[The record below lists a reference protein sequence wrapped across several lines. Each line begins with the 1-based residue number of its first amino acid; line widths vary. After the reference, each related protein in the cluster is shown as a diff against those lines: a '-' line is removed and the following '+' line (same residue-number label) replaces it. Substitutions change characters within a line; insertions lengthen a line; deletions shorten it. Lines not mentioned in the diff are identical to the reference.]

1 MFLVRRSCEDGGV
14 AEWTI
19 AAGCKLAAF
28 GLRRF
33 ESSPRHQAM
42 NMARWEWILGCAHVA
57 QLVEH
62 VLGKNGVTGSSP
74 VVGSIGKRNAK

>member
-1 MFLVRRSCEDGGV
+1 MFLVRRSCDDGGV

-33 ESSPRHQAM
+33 ESSPRHQRYGKM
-42 NMARWEWILGCAHVA
+42 EWNLDFAHVA

-74 VVGSIGKRNAK
+74 VVGSTGR